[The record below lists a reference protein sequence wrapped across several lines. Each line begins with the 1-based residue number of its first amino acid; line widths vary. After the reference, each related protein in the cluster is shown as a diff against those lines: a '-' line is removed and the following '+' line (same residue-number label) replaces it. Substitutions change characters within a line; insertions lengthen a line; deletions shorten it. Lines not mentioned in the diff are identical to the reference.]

1 MWSILYI
8 LWLKIFEYV
17 YGHQFCLN
25 LSLVFGSVISV
36 CKDLISFSL
45 IVADMLAVMVL
56 DLKSLLT

>member
-17 YGHQFCLN
+17 YDHQFCLN
-25 LSLVFGSVISV
+25 LSVFGSVISV

>member
-17 YGHQFCLN
+17 YDHQFCLN
-25 LSLVFGSVISV
+25 LSSVFGSVISV
-36 CKDLISFSL
+36 FKDLISFSS